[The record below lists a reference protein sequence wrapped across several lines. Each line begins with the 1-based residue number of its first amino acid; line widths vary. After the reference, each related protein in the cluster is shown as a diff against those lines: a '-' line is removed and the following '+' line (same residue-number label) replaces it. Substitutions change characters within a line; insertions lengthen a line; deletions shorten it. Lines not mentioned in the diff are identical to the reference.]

1 GSLFIGREDK
11 DFEDAPVALTNPNAV
26 KPYEFF
32 LDLYSL
38 PKYNEINPTF
48 FMFLTFPLFFGF
60 MLGDFGYGILTL
72 AIFLILRSKIPPLK
86 SLMTVL
92 CFSSISTI
100 IFGLAYGEFFGFEEL
115 GGYHIPHLLSRVH
128 GASELFTLSILL
140 GFLHVNIGFV
150 IGFVNT
156 LNMHGL
162 KHAIFEKAS
171 WILLEIGLLNSVSV
185 IPILVLSN
193 PLYNF
198 MPVTAGYLL
207 LFASFIMLVKGEGVK
222 GVLELPALIA
232 NILSYARLMAVG
244 LVSVILAVVVNENA
258 TALFHTGPLGMVF
271 ATIIFVMGHTVNI
284 CLGLMSP
291 FIHSMRLHYVE
302 FFLKFYHGGGKRY
315 MPFGSKKA
323 L

>member
-1 GSLFIGREDK
+1 
-11 DFEDAPVALTNPNAV
+11 
-26 KPYEFF
+26 
-32 LDLYSL
+32 
-38 PKYNEINPTF
+38 
-48 FMFLTFPLFFGF
+48 
-60 MLGDFGYGILTL
+60 
-72 AIFLILRSKIPPLK
+72 
-86 SLMTVL
+86 
-92 CFSSISTI
+92 
-100 IFGLAYGEFFGFEEL
+100 
-115 GGYHIPHLLSRVH
+115 
-128 GASELFTLSILL
+128 
-140 GFLHVNIGFV
+140 
-150 IGFVNT
+150 
-156 LNMHGL
+156 MHGL